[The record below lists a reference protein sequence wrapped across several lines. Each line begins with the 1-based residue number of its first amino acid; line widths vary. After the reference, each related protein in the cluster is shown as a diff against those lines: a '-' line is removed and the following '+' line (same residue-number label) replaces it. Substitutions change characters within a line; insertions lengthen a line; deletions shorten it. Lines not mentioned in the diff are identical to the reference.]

1 MPVGGEVPLSPPPPE
16 EDVQDSVVPVAPST
30 RIIERDAT
38 VMPPPGVT
46 VKVLSTATAA
56 PALTPVTRAVA
67 APVNRTPSASH
78 FQVAIGPLLLTGLR
92 GRPRWPGSP
101 HGHYV
106 PRGTCSCGQ

>member
-16 EDVQDSVVPVAPST
+16 DVQDSVVPVAPST
-30 RIIERDAT
+30 STTERDAT

-67 APVNRTPSASH
+67 APVNRTPPASR
-78 FQVAIGPLLLTGLR
+78 FQVAIGPLL
-92 GRPRWPGSP
+92 RPVCAAA
-101 HGHYV
+101 HGGQV
-106 PRGTCSCGQ
+106 PRTVIMCRAIPAPAVS